1 MDLLKELLT
10 EYPNQHEAPER
21 QEPEMNMRQV
31 VEFVFHEAE
40 EEAFE
45 DANQTGSAVHG
56 DAIAEHAKDLLDE
69 VLRLIHHKIDKEYGQ
84 GRNQ

>member
-1 MDLLKELLT
+1 MDLLKELL
-10 EYPNQHEAPER
+10 EYPTQHEVPER
-21 QEPEMNMRQV
+21 QAEMNMRQV
-31 VEFVFHEAE
+31 VEFGFAEAE

-69 VLRLIHHKIDKEYGQ
+69 ILRLIHHKIDKEYGQ
-84 GRNQ
+84 GRE